1 MLFRPA
7 VRTTMTV
14 MSDPIESLT
23 ESARQLLEIEQLL
36 GGQFSP
42 AAVNSLPE
50 VHLPRSSP
58 RGATH
63 LKPEEKVSTLEAM
76 TENEVKNCKLCGLWK
91 TRTQT
96 VFGEGDPNAKLVFVG
111 EGPGQNEDETGRPF
125 CGRAGELLDKM
136 IGAMGLA
143 RSEVFI
149 CNVVKCRPPQNRNPM
164 TDEVEA
170 CWPYLMRQLQI
181 ISPKVI
187 VTMGNP
193 ATQKLLQTKRG
204 ITGLRGKWQELPDLA
219 DSLGGIPVMPTFHPA
234 YLLRNYTPQVRSDV
248 WSDLKQVM
256 KVLGLELP
264 ESK

>member
-1 MLFRPA
+1 
-7 VRTTMTV
+7 

-23 ESARQLLEIEQLL
+23 KTARQLLEIEEFL
-36 GGQFSP
+36 GGQFTPTSI
-42 AAVNSLPE
+42 NSLPE
-50 VHLPRSSP
+50 VQLP
-58 RGATH
+58 TH
-63 LKPEEKVSTLEAM
+63 AVRDTANLAPEDKAVALDDMNA
-76 TENEVKNCKLCGLWK
+76 NEVKACTLCGLSK

-125 CGRAGELLDKM
+125 CGRAGDLLNKM
-136 IGAMGLA
+136 IGAMGLN
-143 RSEVFI
+143 RSDVFI

-181 ISPKVI
+181 ISPKAI

-193 ATQKLLQTKRG
+193 ATQKLLQTNKG
-204 ITGLRGKWQELPDLA
+204 ITGLRGNWQSLPELA

-234 YLLRNYTPQVRSDV
+234 YLLRNYTPQARNDV

-256 KVLGLELP
+256 AVLGLELP
-264 ESK
+264 KSS

>member
-1 MLFRPA
+1 MSQPP
-7 VRTTMTV
+7 VRTTITA
-14 MSDPIESLT
+14 MSDPVESLT
-23 ESARQLLEIEQLL
+23 KAARQLLEIEQLL
-36 GGQFSP
+36 GGQFIP

-50 VHLPRSSP
+50 VRHLERPARTPANVLPSDK
-58 RGATH
+58 AAA
-63 LKPEEKVSTLEAM
+63 LDDM
-76 TENEVKNCKLCGLWK
+76 NNNEVKVCTRCRLCK

-96 VFGEGDPNAKLVFVG
+96 VFGEGDPDAALVFVG

-125 CGRAGELLDKM
+125 CGRAGDLLTKM
-136 IGAMGLA
+136 IGAMGLS
-143 RSEVFI
+143 RSDVFI

-193 ATQKLLQTKRG
+193 ATQKLLQTRTG
-204 ITGLRGKWQELPDLA
+204 ITRLRGTWQVLPEFA
-219 DSLGGIPVMPTFHPA
+219 DSPGRIPVMPTFHPA
-234 YLLRNYTPQVRSDV
+234 YLLRYYTPQARGEV

-256 KVLGLELP
+256 AALGLELP
-264 ESK
+264 KGE

>member
-1 MLFRPA
+1 
-7 VRTTMTV
+7 

-23 ESARQLLEIEQLL
+23 KAARQLLEIEQLL
-36 GGQFSP
+36 GGSFSP
-42 AAVNSLPE
+42 ADVNSLPE
-50 VHLPRSSP
+50 VQLPAQAS
-58 RGATH
+58 GAATN
-63 LKPEEKVSTLEAM
+63 LAPEDKAAALDDM
-76 TENEVKNCKLCGLWK
+76 NDNEVKICKLCGLWK

-125 CGRAGELLDKM
+125 CGRAGDLLNKM
-136 IGAMGLA
+136 IGAMGLS
-143 RSEVFI
+143 RSDVFI

-204 ITGLRGKWQELPDLA
+204 ITGLRGNWQTLPELA

-234 YLLRNYTPQVRSDV
+234 YLLRNYTPQARNDV

-256 KVLGLELP
+256 SVLGLDLP
-264 ESK
+264 KG

>member
-1 MLFRPA
+1 
-7 VRTTMTV
+7 

-23 ESARQLLEIEQLL
+23 KSARQLIEIEQLL
-36 GGQFSP
+36 GGQFTP
-42 AAVNSLPE
+42 AEANSLPE
-50 VHLPRSSP
+50 VQLPKQPVRAA
-58 RGATH
+58 GGVA
-63 LKPEEKVSTLEAM
+63 PEDKAAALDEM
-76 TENEVKNCKLCGLWK
+76 NENEVKVCTRCGLAG

-96 VFGEGDPNAKLVFVG
+96 VFGEGDPNAGLVFVG

-125 CGRAGELLDKM
+125 CGRAGELLTKM
-136 IGAMGLA
+136 IGAMGLS
-143 RSEVFI
+143 RSDVFI

-164 TDEVEA
+164 SDEVEA

-204 ITGLRGKWQELPDLA
+204 ITRLRGNWQELPELA

-234 YLLRNYTPQVRSDV
+234 YVLRNYSPQVRSDV

-256 KVLGLELP
+256 TVLGLELP
-264 ESK
+264 KDK

>member
-1 MLFRPA
+1 M
-7 VRTTMTV
+7 
-14 MSDPIESLT
+14 
-23 ESARQLLEIEQLL
+23 L
-36 GGQFSP
+36 GGQFTP
-42 AAVNSLPE
+42 AAVNCLPE
-50 VHLPRSSP
+50 VQLPGAGA
-58 RGATH
+58 RGAAPA
-63 LKPEEKVSTLEAM
+63 LAPGDKAAALSDM
-76 TENEVKNCKLCGLWK
+76 DENEVKVCKLCGLSK

-96 VFGEGDPNAKLVFVG
+96 VFGEGDCNAQLVFIG

-125 CGRAGELLDKM
+125 CGRAGDLLDKM
-136 IGAMGLA
+136 IGAMGLS
-143 RSEVFI
+143 RDEVFI

-193 ATQKLLQTKRG
+193 ATQKLLQTKMG

-219 DSLGGIPVMPTFHPA
+219 NSLGGIPVMPTFHPS
-234 YLLRNYTPQVRSDV
+234 YVLRNYSPQVRSDV

-256 KVLGLELP
+256 SVLGLGLP
-264 ESK
+264 KDK

>member
-1 MLFRPA
+1 
-7 VRTTMTV
+7 
-14 MSDPIESLT
+14 MSGMSEPIEALT
-23 ESARQLLEIEQLL
+23 NAARQLLEIEQLL
-36 GGQFSP
+36 GTEFTP
-42 AAVNSLPE
+42 AAANCLPE
-50 VHLPRSSP
+50 IQLPTQTQRT
-58 RGATH
+58 A
-63 LKPEEKVSTLEAM
+63 VSLAPGDKAAGLDEM
-76 TENEVKNCKLCGLWK
+76 NENEVKVCKLCGLWK

-125 CGRAGELLDKM
+125 CGRAGDLLNKM
-136 IGAMGLA
+136 IGAMGLT
-143 RSEVFI
+143 RQQVFI

-164 TDEVEA
+164 SDEVEA

-181 ISPKVI
+181 ISPKAI

-219 DSLGGIPVMPTFHPA
+219 ESLGGIPVMPTFHPA
-234 YLLRNYTPQVRSDV
+234 YVLRNYSPQVRSDV

-256 KVLGLELP
+256 SLLGLKLP
-264 ESK
+264 ADK